1 MLIRFAVVKSSRQLD
16 KQVQV
21 LVGTDNK
28 LYLNHGL
35 GEISQG
41 EWEKRAQD
49 WVLEYSTPKRLYKG
63 KGVKEMEKIHQGGGT
78 SQEVITEG

>member
-21 LVGTDNK
+21 LVGTDDQ

-41 EWEKRAQD
+41 E
-49 WVLEYSTPKRLYKG
+49 
-63 KGVKEMEKIHQGGGT
+63 
-78 SQEVITEG
+78 